1 MLVDLT
7 FMSGKMSKSDK
18 YSLTLAELLISN
30 YGLILISDFPW
41 YQAISSMRAGIT
53 HTDPMP
59 IAWPCQ
65 WSG

>member
-1 MLVDLT
+1 
-7 FMSGKMSKSDK
+7 MSGEMSKFGK
-18 YSLTLAELLISN
+18 ISLTLADLLISN
-30 YGLILISDFPW
+30 YGLILISVFPW

>member
-1 MLVDLT
+1 MYV
-7 FMSGKMSKSDK
+7 GKNVKVRK
-18 YSLTLAELLISN
+18 NSLTLAELLISN